1 MYVNIHLLMIVCCG
15 RPYLLDPPANSLMLY
30 TTNVSKKGF
39 LIKHE
44 SPSLWC
50 SCRRYS
56 LFSQLLLDAINVVG
70 VRIAITATDKDY
82 QK

>member
-1 MYVNIHLLMIVCCG
+1 MYVNIHLLMIVCSG
-15 RPYLLDPPANSLMLY
+15 RPYLLDPQ
-30 TTNVSKKGF
+30 
-39 LIKHE
+39 LIHVCFILQMYE

-56 LFSQLLLDAINVVG
+56 LFSRLLLDGINVVG